1 MLKIKR
7 KGGENAHG
15 CILNAHKGLRV
26 QKKKKKI
33 LYSIQLLKLY
43 FKLMLL
49 ERHKNGMH

>member
-26 QKKKKKI
+26 QKKKKKNP
-33 LYSIQLLKLY
+33 LFNSIIKTI
-43 FKLMLL
+43 F
-49 ERHKNGMH
+49 